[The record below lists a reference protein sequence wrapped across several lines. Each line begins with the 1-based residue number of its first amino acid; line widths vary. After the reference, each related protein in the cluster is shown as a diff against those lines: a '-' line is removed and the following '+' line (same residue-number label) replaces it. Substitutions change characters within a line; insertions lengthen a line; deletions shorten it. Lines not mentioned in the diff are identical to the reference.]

1 MYILEHMQVKH
12 VIISKQGKTCENYE
26 KFKQLIIE
34 KNVSVILVKQG
45 DRLQIDRFIYFD
57 ILFPSDELITENVL
71 NNNSIVAKL
80 NYGNFS
86 CIFTGDIEEVAE
98 KEIVEKYKDTDSLK
112 ATILKVAHHG
122 SKTSSIQDFLQL
134 VSPRIALIGV
144 GENNTFGHPN
154 TNVLERLKVLGAK
167 VYRTDLYGEI
177 QIQVNDRGKIKIRTM
192 L

>member
-1 MYILEHMQVKH
+1 MKVKH

-26 KFKQLIIE
+26 KFKQLTIE
-34 KNVSVILVKQG
+34 KNVSVMLVEQG

-86 CIFTGDIEEVAE
+86 CVFTGDIEEVTE

>member
-1 MYILEHMQVKH
+1 MKVKH

-34 KNVSVILVKQG
+34 KNVSVMLVEQG

-86 CIFTGDIEEVAE
+86 CVFTGDIEEVAE